1 VKKSPDKPS
10 QAAGRGRHRKIQE
23 EADDEDKP
31 LIVRPYLNED
41 QKKVVISGE
50 VWSIDFAAKCAYL
63 AWYETN
69 RGQQQKPVWLMKEKD
84 TAVFRLTDGKNL
96 EATITRRASPYLKKL
111 LSLKK
116 EDESCPEE
124 ISGDTVGLKFDV
136 RANSGRN
143 YYLMYNDYAGVL
155 TVKVESIHKPIEDSV
170 EDCPVDELNEDT
182 RWKSTMSFRRVFDTS
197 DAVKKAKDQNDNGIY
212 MGEKSLRDI
221 WSKEK
226 AGHVSTVHEGDC
238 VYKGDIR
245 TLVGVVRW
253 QKEGMRD
260 LPKDYFVENLRAD
273 LLITGS
279 SICQNPKM

>member
-1 VKKSPDKPS
+1 MTIAILGGGLSGLALARLLHEKGND
-10 QAAGRGRHRKIQE
+10 
-23 EADDEDKP
+23 
-31 LIVRPYLNED
+31 IV
-41 QKKVVISGE
+41 V
-50 VWSIDFAAKCAYL
+50 
-63 AWYETN
+63 
-69 RGQQQKPVWLMKEKD
+69 
-84 TAVFRLTDGKNL
+84 L
-96 EATITRRASPYLKKL
+96 EAETAHGGLCRSKTEEGFTFDIGGSHI
-111 LSLKK
+111 
-116 EDESCPEE
+116 SC
-124 ISGDTVGLKFDV
+124 G
-136 RANSGRN
+136 A
-143 YYLMYNDYAGVL
+143 
-155 TVKVESIHKPIEDSV
+155 
-170 EDCPVDELNEDT
+170 VDLIINQLVT
-182 RWKSTMSFRRVFDTS
+182 GTCFDTS

>member
-1 VKKSPDKPS
+1 
-10 QAAGRGRHRKIQE
+10 
-23 EADDEDKP
+23 
-31 LIVRPYLNED
+31 
-41 QKKVVISGE
+41 
-50 VWSIDFAAKCAYL
+50 
-63 AWYETN
+63 
-69 RGQQQKPVWLMKEKD
+69 
-84 TAVFRLTDGKNL
+84 
-96 EATITRRASPYLKKL
+96 
-111 LSLKK
+111 
-116 EDESCPEE
+116 
-124 ISGDTVGLKFDV
+124 
-136 RANSGRN
+136 
-143 YYLMYNDYAGVL
+143 
-155 TVKVESIHKPIEDSV
+155 
-170 EDCPVDELNEDT
+170 
-182 RWKSTMSFRRVFDTS
+182 MSFRRVFDTS
-197 DAVKKAKDQNDNGIY
+197 DAVKKAKDQNDTGIY